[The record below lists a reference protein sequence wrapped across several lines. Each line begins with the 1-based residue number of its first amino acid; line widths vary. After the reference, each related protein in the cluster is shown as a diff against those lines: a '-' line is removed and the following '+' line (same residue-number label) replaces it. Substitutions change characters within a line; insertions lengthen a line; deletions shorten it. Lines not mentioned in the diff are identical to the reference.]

1 MADDTETIPEDLKT
15 LGLTAEHIRKIREV
29 RSEVRDLAEQ
39 LSDPTDF
46 NTVEDFR
53 IVLLSSLDKLH
64 LLKKDPLP

>member
-1 MADDTETIPEDLKT
+1 MADNTETIPEDLKT

>member
-1 MADDTETIPEDLKT
+1 MAEDTETIPEDLK
-15 LGLTAEHIRKIREV
+15 GLDLTVEQIHKIQGV
-29 RSEVRDLAEQ
+29 RSEVKDLRER

-53 IVLLSSLDKLH
+53 IVLLGALDKLH

>member
-1 MADDTETIPEDLKT
+1 MAYNTETIPEDLKT